1 MNQLRKV
8 WRYIRIILF
17 STANREFLVFLFF
30 LALSGTFWLSLTLN
44 DVYEKEFA
52 VPFAVTD
59 IPKNAVLTSND
70 VDTVKITIRD
80 KGIFLL
86 SYYYGDKLKR
96 ISVNFRN
103 YMRNNGTGLVSQQEM
118 QKLIYQRLL
127 SSSKIISVKPE
138 RLEFTYNYG
147 AKKRVP
153 VRWSGRVIPEE
164 LYFISRVEYRPD
176 SVTIYASDEK
186 LDSINTVYTEPL
198 NYANF
203 RDTLNVTCHLAK
215 MKGVKIMPDHIKI
228 RFLTDVL
235 TEERIEGIPIQ
246 GINLPE
252 GKVIRTFPSKVAVG
266 FVTGINTYRN
276 LTPKDFTVVV
286 DYNEIKQNPT
296 EKCRVQLK
304 VVPHGISHAKLEI
317 NFVDYLIESE

>member
-30 LALSGTFWLSLTLN
+30 LALSGAFWLSLTLN

-86 SYYYGDKLKR
+86 SYYYGEKLKR

-246 GINLPE
+246 GINLPV